1 MEACGKI
8 GTIGVRAVSAKNLT
22 VCGYCCS
29 GAKLAPFNWGGGVSA
44 RIALRKL
51 MMPCGKVDDAPP
63 GHIPVKTCLK
73 PTFFYQYRYNFGL

>member
-29 GAKLAPFNWGGGVSA
+29 GAKLAPFNWGGGGGGC
-44 RIALRKL
+44 LL
-51 MMPCGKVDDAPP
+51 ELPCES
-63 GHIPVKTCLK
+63 
-73 PTFFYQYRYNFGL
+73 